1 LFRDFLFWKYLPDFL
16 PYFLHPDS
24 NSVHPVKNPVSLI
37 CLFLITGMFL
47 FAGNNVLAATTED
60 VVEGAGE
67 LSKFGM
73 DVLEDFGLEE
83 KSSEDAG
90 KDRLKDFLKGK
101 AKSFIKDNL
110 IGDDVTEG
118 MGLILNRVYEG
129 IDSKSRERANRCITV
144 AYNQAWGIAFDA
156 KNARL
161 LRGAAN
167 IWFDI
172 LTSIP
177 GVPAL
182 AEQLVMET
190 GKAAYKKLRSQI
202 EDKIKA
208 WWASQ
213 KDEAFK
219 LTKQT
224 DSCTINMTVLWNKK
238 KGKYLFLIS
247 GKCDCKLLSTGRG
260 GSVTMKSFE
269 IIGGGTVT
277 PAIDLTDPDNPKVK
291 IKAGP
296 VSNIHVNADCNCAE
310 ETRLPPPEED
320 PIDEWITAPRMQAR
334 VTKADCEACQPLLDT
349 VTGLVADFNKLAD
362 RMDELGK
369 KIVAER
375 YKTPERDANIKEWNE
390 LSKQQN
396 AIEKKHDEVYLK
408 FAECEKEECKL
419 GTESFQLPYT
429 SELDAVSTTC
439 EECESIVSEINGL
452 VEKHNAIAGDM
463 NILADATKG
472 GKLKHGTVDGNK
484 TYKKWQELSK
494 KVADLAG
501 QINQKK
507 TDLSKCEATYCLS
520 ITKFKKI
527 PYTTACDA
535 CSDIKAR
542 LNAVE
547 KEYNDLVDKVNGMWE
562 DFRQYLIKGG
572 SRGDKEAAELSG
584 DARREGEKFAGL
596 WDKMN
601 KLHKELRACDPD
613 KCNISEGGGAISI
626 GGGSVK
632 VEIIDTKVRTGN
644 DPYDPRDPIAENSEN
659 IQVGEGSGSGS
670 VSTVQVINNI
680 PVSRLSLSISD
691 VGCPDFHYHG
701 SANNCNGVF
710 TPDPDSSGCG
720 HGEITNVTEIPVSS
734 CPDL

>member
-1 LFRDFLFWKYLPDFL
+1 
-16 PYFLHPDS
+16 
-24 NSVHPVKNPVSLI
+24 
-37 CLFLITGMFL
+37 MFL
-47 FAGNNVLAATTED
+47 FAGGNALAATTED
-60 VVEGAGE
+60 VVEGAGGVG
-67 LSKFGM
+67 KFGI
-73 DVLEDFGLEE
+73 DVLEDFGLEG
-83 KSSEDAG
+83 KSSEDTG

-118 MGLILNRVYEG
+118 MGLILNRIFEG
-129 IDSKSRERANRCITV
+129 IDSKSRERANRCTTV

-156 KNARL
+156 KNTRL

-190 GKAAYKKLRSQI
+190 GKTAYKKLRSQI

-269 IIGGGTVT
+269 VIGGGTVT
-277 PAIDLTDPDNPKVK
+277 PGIDLSDPNNPKVK
-291 IKAGP
+291 INAGH

-310 ETRLPPPEED
+310 VTQLPPPEED
-320 PIDEWITAPRMQAR
+320 PIDEWITAPRMEAR
-334 VTKADCEACQPLLDT
+334 VTKAKCEACQPLLDT
-349 VTGLVADFNKLAD
+349 VSGLVADFNKLAD

-369 KIVAER
+369 EIVAER

-390 LSKQQN
+390 LSKQQD
-396 AIEKKHDEVYLK
+396 AVEKKHDEVYLK
-408 FAECEKEECKL
+408 FAKCEEEECKL
-419 GTESFQLPYT
+419 GTDPFELPHT
-429 SELDAVSTTC
+429 SELDTVSTSC
-439 EECESIVSEINGL
+439 EECESIVTEINGL
-452 VEKHNAIAGDM
+452 VNKHNAIANEM
-463 NILADATKG
+463 NILANATKG
-472 GKLKHGTVDGNK
+472 GNLKHGTVDGNK
-484 TYKKWQELSK
+484 TYNKWQELSK
-494 KVADLAG
+494 KVTDLAG

-520 ITKFKKI
+520 ITKFEKI

-535 CSDIKAR
+535 CSDIQAR
-542 LNAVE
+542 LNAIE
-547 KEYNDLVDKVNGMWE
+547 KEYNDLVDKVNRMWE

-584 DARREGEKFAGL
+584 NARREGEKFSGL
-596 WDKMN
+596 WDRMD

-613 KCNISEGGGAISI
+613 KCNVTEGGGAISI
-626 GGGSVK
+626 GGGAVK
-632 VEIIDTKVRTGN
+632 VEIIDTKVHTGN

-659 IQVGEGSGSGS
+659 AQVGESGGSGSTSASFNANCDVNSGS
-670 VSTVQVINNI
+670 GLNNVSANGTSFCTVSGSAPVIGGGTANISCAPGSTVT
-680 PVSRLSLSISD
+680 ISAI
-691 VGCPDFHYHG
+691 C
-701 SANNCNGVF
+701 SATICRVF
-710 TPDPDSSGCG
+710 VNT
-720 HGEITNVTEIPVSS
+720 ITNLS
-734 CPDL
+734 CPFSAPGFLTGSFGGASGFSSFASTNCTCQ

>member
-1 LFRDFLFWKYLPDFL
+1 MNLCQLIKRFLLRLSLPFDIPLSFVT
-16 PYFLHPDS
+16 S
-24 NSVHPVKNPVSLI
+24 VSLI

-47 FAGNNVLAATTED
+47 FASGNALAATTED
-60 VVEGAGE
+60 VVEGAGQV
-67 LSKFGM
+67 SSFGI
-73 DVLEDFGLEE
+73 DVLEDFGLEG
-83 KSSEDAG
+83 KSSEETG

-101 AKSFIKDNL
+101 ATSFIKDHL
-110 IGDDVTEG
+110 TGGDDLSEG
-118 MGLILNRVYEG
+118 MGLILNRIFDG
-129 IDSKSRERANRCITV
+129 IDAKSRERANRCNTV

-156 KNARL
+156 KNTRL

-190 GKAAYKKLRSQI
+190 GKTAYKKLRSQI

-208 WWASQ
+208 WWAKQ

-224 DSCTINMTVLWNKK
+224 DSCTITMTVLWNKK

-247 GKCDCKLLSTGRG
+247 GKCGCKLLPTGRG

-277 PAIDLTDPDNPKVK
+277 PGIDLSDPENPKVK
-291 IKAGP
+291 INAGY
-296 VSNIHVNADCNCAE
+296 VSSIHVNADCNCAGG

-320 PIDEWITAPRMQAR
+320 PIDEWVTAPRMEAR
-334 VTKADCEACQPLLDT
+334 VTEAKCEACQPLLDT
-349 VTGLVADFNKLAD
+349 VTGLVADFNRLAD

-390 LSKQQN
+390 LSKQQDEV
-396 AIEKKHDEVYLK
+396 EKKHDEVYLK
-408 FAECEKEECKL
+408 FAKCEEEECKL
-419 GTESFQLPYT
+419 GTEPFQLPYT
-429 SELDAVSTTC
+429 SELDTVSTTC
-439 EECESIVSEINGL
+439 KECESIVSEINGL
-452 VEKHNAIAGDM
+452 VEKHNAIAKEM

-472 GKLKHGTVDGNK
+472 GNLKHGTVDGNK
-484 TYKKWQELSK
+484 TYNRWQELSK
-494 KVADLAG
+494 EVTDLAG

-520 ITKFKKI
+520 ITQFEKI

-535 CSDIKAR
+535 CSDIQAR

-584 DARREGEKFAGL
+584 NARREGEKFDGL
-596 WDKMN
+596 WDRMA
-601 KLHKELRACDPD
+601 KLQKELRECDPS
-613 KCNISEGGGAISI
+613 KCTVTEGGGAISV
-626 GGGSVK
+626 GGGAVK

-644 DPYDPRDPIAENSEN
+644 DPYDPRDPIEENSEN
-659 IQVGEGSGSGS
+659 NESGGSGGSG
-670 VSTVQVINNI
+670 STVQVIQNI
-680 PVSRLSLSISD
+680 PISRLIHASPDACSD
-691 VGCPDFHYHG
+691 PHYHG
-701 SANNCNGVF
+701 NANDCNG
-710 TPDPDSSGCG
+710 DPQSDPNPGGCG
-720 HGEITNVTEIPVSS
+720 WGTDSDVITIPVSS